1 MTRRRFGFEPTF
13 TVISKRGVKRRESDD
28 LNNISKYKLTYNQL
42 INNNLNNKTAKV
54 EI

>member
-13 TVISKRGVKRRESDD
+13 TAISKRGVKRRERED
-28 LNNISKYKLTYNQL
+28 LKNVSKYKLTYNQL
-42 INNNLNNKTAKV
+42 INNNLNNRTAKV